1 MEANLTPKDILRM
14 IRRRAAMII
23 AIVVVV
29 SGTAV
34 FLALFVPPTYVASAK
49 ILVESQQ
56 IPQQLAASTVTVSAN
71 ERLELIKQRLM
82 ARANLLDLVNRLN
95 LYAERTDLSTARKVD
110 LLRTS
115 TDIRRLNL
123 NFGGRR
129 NAGEVSAFTISFRDS
144 QPKRSAQVANEF
156 VTMVLEQN
164 LKARSERA
172 AKTHDFFKEEVAEL
186 DGQLR
191 GLEAE
196 IADFRSANDIALPE
210 SLGYR
215 RQELARLRNDRYDLR
230 RRLIKLEEE
239 RDTVAAAI
247 ESGRYA
253 EALGSQ
259 LTPEERDLEGLRA
272 DLSRARSLY
281 ADSHPTI
288 RALETRIST
297 MEQNIAAED
306 PGALPETAVQ
316 RRERLRERIDRQ
328 LRNLETEIEFLTA
341 QRDRGEERAAV
352 LEESIEKTPEVQMA
366 LNVLERRHDDLK
378 IRFEEA
384 VRKQAFAAT
393 GEKLEVNRQAERF
406 EVIEQAQVPGRP
418 TSPNRPAIALGGF
431 AGSIGLGISLAVF
444 LGLINPSIRTVG
456 DMERKLEMRPVLTV
470 PYIRTQAER
479 RRFRRTLWA
488 SGLTLFVV
496 LPLTL
501 FLIHRYYLPL
511 DLIVDDVVERSNLR
525 AIMAKIA
532 AKLKL

>member
-14 IRRRAAMII
+14 IRRRTAMILG
-23 AIVVVV
+23 IVAVV
-29 SGTAV
+29 SGAAV

-56 IPQQLAASTVTVSAN
+56 IPEQLAASTVTVSAT

-82 ARANLLDLVNRLN
+82 ARANLLDLVNRLD
-95 LYAERTDLSTARKVD
+95 LYAERTDLSTAQKVD
-110 LLRTS
+110 LLRRS
-115 TDIRRLNL
+115 TEIERFNL
-123 NFGGRR
+123 QVGRGGD
-129 NAGEVSAFTISFRDS
+129 VSAFTIAYRDS
-144 QPKRSAQVANEF
+144 QPKRTAQVANEF

-172 AKTHDFFKEEVAEL
+172 AKTHDFFKEEVTEL
-186 DGQLR
+186 DTELR
-191 GLEAE
+191 ALEAE
-196 IADFRSANDIALPE
+196 MAEFRRKNEMALPE
-210 SLGYR
+210 SLGFR
-215 RQELARLRNDRYDLR
+215 RQELARLREERFELR
-230 RRLIKLEEE
+230 RRLIQLEDE
-239 RDTVAAAI
+239 RSEIAEALDT
-247 ESGRYA
+247 GRYA
-253 EALGSQ
+253 EALGTQ
-259 LTPEERDLEGLRA
+259 LTPEERDLENLRTE
-272 DLSRARSLY
+272 LSRARSLY
-281 ADSHPTI
+281 AESHPTI
-288 RALETRIST
+288 RTLETRIAA
-297 MEQNIAAED
+297 MEQNIAASD
-306 PGALPETAVQ
+306 PGALPETSVQ
-316 RRERLRERIDRQ
+316 RRERLRERLERQ
-328 LRNLETEIEFLTA
+328 LRNLDTEIEFLVK
-341 QRDRGEERAAV
+341 RRERSDERERL
-352 LEESIEKTPEVQMA
+352 LEASIEATPQVDMA
-366 LNVLERRHDDLK
+366 LNVLERRHGDLK

-406 EVIEQAQVPGRP
+406 EVIEQAQVPDRP

-488 SGLTLFVV
+488 SGLAIFVV

-511 DLIVDDVVERSNLR
+511 DLIVEEVVQRSNLR
-525 AIMAKIA
+525 AIVAKVA
-532 AKLKL
+532 AKLNL